1 MFSGRLPQEVVQ
13 RIVRQNFGRFRLCYE
28 GGLRGNPG
36 LTGRVAVAFV
46 IDRTGAVAVA
56 AADRSTEMADEN
68 VVSCVVRGFQNLSFP
83 APENGT
89 VRVVYPLLL
98 APGE

>member
-1 MFSGRLPQEVVQ
+1 V
-13 RIVRQNFGRFRLCYE
+13 
-28 GGLRGNPG
+28 
-36 LTGRVAVAFV
+36 
-46 IDRTGAVAVA
+46 
-56 AADRSTEMADEN
+56 ADEN

-89 VRVVYPLLL
+89 VQVVYPLML